1 MVGVFIVELSDIF
14 RSQLLGV
21 GCIDD
26 AGPEFDDEVPAGT
39 QELWVSPWAADAVG
53 VAFESAFVVADRV
66 VGIKQRRGNELA
78 NVSLD
83 EPVSPSRLQND
94 MAPLGI
100 PELERIDRNRDVDRV
115 VQIQI
120 HVNGRI
126 DITGSPS
133 DDVGRYRGKLR
144 LWWSPYNKREK

>member
-1 MVGVFIVELSDIF
+1 MTTTFENSKGYKILPLS
-14 RSQLLGV
+14 S
-21 GCIDD
+21 
-26 AGPEFDDEVPAGT
+26 
-39 QELWVSPWAADAVG
+39 
-53 VAFESAFVVADRV
+53 
-66 VGIKQRRGNELA
+66 
-78 NVSLD
+78 D

-144 LWWSPYNKREK
+144 L